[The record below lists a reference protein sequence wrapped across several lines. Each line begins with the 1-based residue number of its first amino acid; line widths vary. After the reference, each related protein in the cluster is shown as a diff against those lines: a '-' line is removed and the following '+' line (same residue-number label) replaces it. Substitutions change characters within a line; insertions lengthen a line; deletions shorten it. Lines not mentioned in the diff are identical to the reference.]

1 MMRISNINKN
11 GFCEMVTTIDYAP
24 IDEKNS

>member
-1 MMRISNINKN
+1 
-11 GFCEMVTTIDYAP
+11 MVTTIDYAP